1 MTVLLTNLSGS
12 LLPLLASPLFL
23 TVPTMS
29 NQFAF
34 PNPVQAHALAVCNF
48 CEELLQVFEELSLGI
63 DVDHR
68 GDCLRSIRDG
78 LISLV
83 KRIINPLISAIRVEL
98 IPLAEAL
105 EIPNISPVMKP
116 APGNKSSVIYH
127 PSIVA
132 LQTLMPQYAKV
143 LTACTTSSTSHAT
156 LASLL
161 ISVLWKSLVALS
173 HRVNAKPLKKLRD
186 APPANT
192 PPMTPSRF
200 AIKLPPSRPSSPPT
214 VLTHATPAQDG
225 KALYDLLMGVARPSD
240 GQAREAVDEAFEGLR
255 TLPDLLNAAKFKSDN
270 LGNSQFL
277 AKELNQLTTE
287 IPFLISLPV
296 ILRTFGDSDI
306 PPVASI
312 LGISEEEY
320 RKGCLSGFSRAE
332 ECDETVGQR
341 ILDILKTDTVSNYV
355 VTQWL
360 ETELEGMDDA
370 S

>member
-12 LLPLLASPLFL
+12 LLLLLASPLFL

-34 PNPVQAHALAVCNF
+34 PNPVQAHALAISNF

-63 DVDHR
+63 DADHR
-68 GDCLRSIRDG
+68 GDSLRSIRDG

-98 IPLAEAL
+98 IPLVEAL

-116 APGNKSSVIYH
+116 APSNKSSVIYH

-143 LTACTTSSTSHAT
+143 LIACTTTSHAA

-173 HRVNAKPLKKLRD
+173 HRVDAKSFKKHRD
-186 APPANT
+186 AFPANT

-214 VLTHATPAQDG
+214 VLTHATPAQDC
-225 KALYDLLMGVARPSD
+225 KALYDLLVGVARPSD

-255 TLPDLLNAAKFKSDN
+255 TLPDLLNAAKFKSDD
-270 LGNSQFL
+270 LENSQFL
-277 AKELNQLTTE
+277 AKELNQLTIE

-296 ILRTFGDSDI
+296 ILRTFGDSDTSQ
-306 PPVASI
+306 VASI
-312 LGISEEEY
+312 LGISEQEY

-341 ILDILKTDTVSNYV
+341 ILDILKTDTVPHYV